1 MSRRA
6 SRDLKRPVTPDSDP
20 LCLGAA
26 RPLPC
31 LIEMLSHA
39 AFLRFVTLG
48 RKGQTNDGLVQAY
61 LDAGAS
67 HAEAFIASGNVVFGT
82 SDDPGAVA
90 HRAQALL
97 RDRIAFDQPAHVR
110 SLDHLAREV
119 DRDPFLRAPDDDPHA
134 RFVTFLPDPVPDLP
148 QPPIATKRRDFLI
161 FAIEGTE
168 AYSVTYLVNGRQGS
182 PNAFLERYTST
193 GLTTRNWN
201 TVCRLVDKYA

>member
-1 MSRRA
+1 
-6 SRDLKRPVTPDSDP
+6 
-20 LCLGAA
+20 
-26 RPLPC
+26 
-31 LIEMLSHA
+31 MLSHV

-82 SDDPGAVA
+82 SDDPGTVA
-90 HRAQALL
+90 HRAQTLL
-97 RDRIAFDQPAHVR
+97 RDRTAFDQPAHVR
-110 SLDHLAREV
+110 SLDHLTRV
-119 DRDPFLRAPDDDPHA
+119 VGRGPFQRAPDDGPHA

-148 QPPIATKRRDFLI
+148 SPPIATERRDLLV

-182 PNAFLERYTST
+182 PNAFLGRHTGA

-201 TVCRLVDKYA
+201 TVERIVATYA